1 MFCCDLSLSTVVALN
16 FEMVEGDS
24 KSHESASEKLEAIA
38 EVVSKCRK
46 CPLAE
51 TRTNT
56 VPGEGSSTAEIM
68 FVGEGPG
75 RDEDL
80 SGRPFVGRAG
90 KFLDELIESLPM
102 RREDVY
108 IANVVKCRPPG
119 NRDPERSEV
128 DQCSGYL
135 RQQIAA
141 IDPLV
146 IVPLGRHALGWFNQ
160 SLRITASNGKIFR
173 HEDRVLMPL
182 LHPSAGL
189 RNPSNAEMLR
199 EGIHNLREAILEGIR
214 VKREVIEEPVR
225 RSVEETGPQRTETKP
240 ASSVLEEAEKIA
252 SDEAAETD
260 TGEASVGI
268 FERAQTPEEVQE
280 EMRKQRAIEAAAEAA
295 ENEEPEV
302 VVDDR
307 QSSFF

>member
-1 MFCCDLSLSTVVALN
+1 
-16 FEMVEGDS
+16 MVEGDS
-24 KSHESASEKLEAIA
+24 KSRGSASEKLRAIA
-38 EVVSKCRK
+38 DVVAKCRK
-46 CPLAE
+46 CPLAD

-56 VPGEGSSTAEIM
+56 VPGEGSPTAEIM

-90 KFLDELIESLPM
+90 KFLDELIQSLPM

-108 IANVVKCRPPG
+108 IANVVKCRPPE
-119 NRDPERSEV
+119 NRDPERTEI

-135 RQQIAA
+135 RQQIEA

-146 IVPLGRHALGWFNQ
+146 IVPLGRHALSWFKP
-160 SLRITASNGKIFR
+160 SLRITASNGEIFR
-173 HEDRVLMPL
+173 HENRVLMPL

-214 VKREVIEEPVR
+214 VKREAIEEPVFQTR
-225 RSVEETGPQRTETKP
+225 PSDGDAEAPSSMLVESGETVLDEKTK
-240 ASSVLEEAEKIA
+240 ADAN
-252 SDEAAETD
+252 D
-260 TGEASVGI
+260 GSVGL
-268 FERAQTPEEVQE
+268 FERAQTPKEVQA
-280 EMRKQRAIEAAAEAA
+280 EMQKQRAIEDAAEVA
-295 ENEEPEV
+295 ENEDPKV

-307 QSSFF
+307 QISFF

>member
-38 EVVSKCRK
+38 EIVSKCRK
-46 CPLAE
+46 CPLAD

-56 VPGEGSSTAEIM
+56 VPGEGSPTAEIM

-90 KFLDELIESLPM
+90 KFLDELIQSLPM

-135 RQQIAA
+135 RQQIEA

-146 IVPLGRHALGWFNQ
+146 IVPLGRHALGWFNS

-214 VKREVIEEPVR
+214 VKREAIEEPV
-225 RSVEETGPQRTETKP
+225 VETRPSDADAEAP
-240 ASSVLEEAEKIA
+240 SSVLEEAGKIV
-252 SDEAAETD
+252 SDEAAKAD
-260 TGEASVGI
+260 TGEAPVGL

-280 EMRKQRAIEAAAEAA
+280 EMRKQRAIEAPEAT
-295 ENEEPEV
+295 ENEEPEI

>member
-1 MFCCDLSLSTVVALN
+1 MFCWIPSVPWVVALDS
-16 FEMVEGDS
+16 EMVEGVS
-24 KSHESASEKLEAIA
+24 KPIETASDKLEAIA
-38 EVVSKCRK
+38 DVVSECRK

-51 TRTNT
+51 SRTQT
-56 VPGEGSSTAEIM
+56 VPGEGSPTAEIM

-119 NRDPERSEV
+119 NRDPEREEV
-128 DQCSGYL
+128 EQCSGYL
-135 RQQIAA
+135 REQIEA

-146 IVPLGRHALGWFNQ
+146 IVPLGRHALGWFNP

-214 VKREVIEEPVR
+214 VKRELMEDGVEEPR
-225 RSVEETGPQRTETKP
+225 PSDGDAE
-240 ASSVLEEAEKIA
+240 ASSSGPEEVGEMVP
-252 SDEAAETD
+252 DEAVESGPVDAPVEL
-260 TGEASVGI
+260 
-268 FERAQTPEEVQE
+268 FERAQTAEEVQT
-280 EMRKQRAIEAAAEAA
+280 EMQKQRAMEAAAEAA
-295 ENEEPEV
+295 ESEEPAM

>member
-1 MFCCDLSLSTVVALN
+1 MSCRNVGSARWRIHGLTPFPAKGRQPRRSCLSA
-16 FEMVEGDS
+16 
-24 KSHESASEKLEAIA
+24 
-38 EVVSKCRK
+38 R
-46 CPLAE
+46 
-51 TRTNT
+51 
-56 VPGEGSSTAEIM
+56 
-68 FVGEGPG
+68 GPG

-128 DQCSGYL
+128 EQCSGYL
-135 RQQIAA
+135 RQQIEA

-146 IVPLGRHALGWFNQ
+146 IVPLGRHALGWFNP

-199 EGIHNLREAILEGIR
+199 DGIHNLREAILEGIR
-214 VKREVIEEPVR
+214 VKREVMEEPV
-225 RSVEETGPQRTETKP
+225 VEP
-240 ASSVLEEAEKIA
+240 AFK
-252 SDEAAETD
+252 
-260 TGEASVGI
+260 
-268 FERAQTPEEVQE
+268 
-280 EMRKQRAIEAAAEAA
+280 
-295 ENEEPEV
+295 
-302 VVDDR
+302 
-307 QSSFF
+307 

>member
-38 EVVSKCRK
+38 EIVSKCRK
-46 CPLAE
+46 CPLAD

-56 VPGEGSSTAEIM
+56 VPGEGSPTAEIM

-90 KFLDELIESLPM
+90 KFLDELIQSLPM

-135 RQQIAA
+135 RQQIEA

-146 IVPLGRHALGWFNQ
+146 IVPLGRHALGWFNS

-214 VKREVIEEPVR
+214 VKREAIEEPV
-225 RSVEETGPQRTETKP
+225 VETRPSDADAEAP
-240 ASSVLEEAEKIA
+240 SSVLEEAGKIV
-252 SDEAAETD
+252 SDEAAKAD
-260 TGEASVGI
+260 TGEAPVGL

-280 EMRKQRAIEAAAEAA
+280 EMRKQRAIEAAEAA

>member
-1 MFCCDLSLSTVVALN
+1 MVALSS
-16 FEMVEGDS
+16 EMVDGDS
-24 KSHESASEKLEAIA
+24 KSYESASDELEAISD
-38 EVVSKCRK
+38 VVSKCRK
-46 CPLAE
+46 CPLSD

-56 VPGEGSSTAEIM
+56 VPGEGSPTAEIM

-90 KFLDELIESLPM
+90 KFLDELIDSVPM

-108 IANVVKCRPPG
+108 ITNVVKCRPPG
-119 NRDPERSEV
+119 NRDPEGVEV
-128 DQCSGYL
+128 EECSGYL
-135 RQQIAA
+135 RQQIAV

-146 IVPLGRHALGWFNQ
+146 IVPLGRHALGWFNP

-173 HEDRVLMPL
+173 HEGRVLMPL

-214 VKREVIEEPVR
+214 VKREAIDEDQVVETRPVDGNVKDSSSAMEEPG
-225 RSVEETGPQRTETKP
+225 EI
-240 ASSVLEEAEKIA
+240 VL
-252 SDEAAETD
+252 DERVNTD
-260 TGEASVGI
+260 SNDGLVGI
-268 FERAQTPEEVQE
+268 FERAQTPEEVQA
-280 EMRKQRAIEAAAEAA
+280 EMQKQRAMEVAAEAA
-295 ENEEPEV
+295 ENEEPKV

>member
-1 MFCCDLSLSTVVALN
+1 MVALN
-16 FEMVEGDS
+16 AEMVEGDS
-24 KSHESASEKLEAIA
+24 KSHESASEELKAIA
-38 EVVSKCRK
+38 DVVSKCRK
-46 CPLAE
+46 CPLAN
-51 TRTNT
+51 TRINT
-56 VPGEGSSTAEIM
+56 VPGEGSPTAEIM

-75 RDEDL
+75 REEDL

-90 KFLDELIESLPM
+90 KLLDELIESLPM

-108 IANVVKCRPPG
+108 ITNVVKCRPPG
-119 NRDPERSEV
+119 NRDPERAEV
-128 DQCSGYL
+128 EKCSGYL
-135 RQQIAA
+135 RQQIEA

-146 IVPLGRHALGWFNQ
+146 IVPLGRHALGWFN
-160 SLRITASNGKIFR
+160 SNLRITASNGKIFR

-199 EGIHNLREAILEGIR
+199 KGIHNLREAILEGIR
-214 VKREVIEEPVR
+214 VKREVMGEPVVEPR
-225 RSVEETGPQRTETKP
+225 PSVDDVEAP
-240 ASSVLEEAEKIA
+240 SSVLTEAGEVVTK
-252 SDEAAETD
+252 ETVK
-260 TGEASVGI
+260 TGGNDASVGI

-280 EMRKQRAIEAAAEAA
+280 EMRKQRAIEEATEAA
-295 ENEEPEV
+295 ESEEPKV

>member
-1 MFCCDLSLSTVVALN
+1 
-16 FEMVEGDS
+16 MVQADS
-24 KSHESASEKLEAIA
+24 KPDASASEKLDAIA
-38 EVVSKCRK
+38 DVVSKCRK

-51 TRTNT
+51 TRTKT
-56 VPGEGSSTAEIM
+56 VPGEGSPTAEVM

-119 NRDPERSEV
+119 NRDPERNEV
-128 DQCSGYL
+128 DHCSGYL
-135 RQQIAA
+135 REQIEA

-146 IVPLGRHALGWFNQ
+146 IVPLGRHALGWFNPN
-160 SLRITASNGKIFR
+160 LRITASNGKILR

-189 RNPSNAEMLR
+189 RSTSNAEMLR

-214 VKREVIEEPVR
+214 VKREAVEKNMPKAAAEIKPIGNEGGTTTLAESEEIVSEEPD
-225 RSVEETGPQRTETKP
+225 
-240 ASSVLEEAEKIA
+240 A
-252 SDEAAETD
+252 SDGD
-260 TGEASVGI
+260 NASVGL
-268 FERAQTPEEVQE
+268 FERSQTAEEVE
-280 EMRKQRAIEAAAEAA
+280 AEMRRQRALEAAAEAA
-295 ENEEPEV
+295 ESEEEKI

-307 QSSFF
+307 QSSLF

>member
-1 MFCCDLSLSTVVALN
+1 MFCCDQSLSTVVALN

-38 EVVSKCRK
+38 DVVSECRK

-56 VPGEGSSTAEIM
+56 VPGEGSPTADIM

-119 NRDPERSEV
+119 NRDPERAEV
-128 DQCSGYL
+128 EQCSGYL

-146 IVPLGRHALGWFNQ
+146 IVPLGRHALGWFNP

-214 VKREVIEEPVR
+214 VKREAIEGQEVATRP
-225 RSVEETGPQRTETKP
+225 SDGDAEAP
-240 ASSVLEEAEKIA
+240 SSVLEEAEKIA

-260 TGEASVGI
+260 TGEASVGL

>member
-1 MFCCDLSLSTVVALN
+1 MVALVID
-16 FEMVEGDS
+16 MVAEEPMPTG
-24 KSHESASEKLEAIA
+24 SASQKLEAISQA
-38 EVVSKCRK
+38 IAGCQK

-51 TRTNT
+51 TRTQT
-56 VPGEGSSTAEIM
+56 VPGEGSATAEIM

-119 NRDPERSEV
+119 NRDPERIEV
-128 DQCSGYL
+128 DTCSGYL
-135 RQQIAA
+135 TEQIET

-146 IVPLGRHALGWFNQ
+146 IVPLGRHALGWFVSNP
-160 SLRITASNGKIFR
+160 RITADHGKIMR
-173 HEDRVLMPL
+173 YQNRILMPL

-189 RNPSNAEMLR
+189 RSTENARRLR
-199 EGIHNLREAILEGIR
+199 EGIHGVREALLEGIR
-214 VKREVIEEPVR
+214 LRQDTKVREANHDGDSTGDAEQADEKADAVTTPDGASEVPDR
-225 RSVEETGPQRTETKP
+225 QDADETS
-240 ASSVLEEAEKIA
+240 AS
-252 SDEAAETD
+252 
-260 TGEASVGI
+260 TGL
-268 FERAQTPEEVQE
+268 FERSQTQDEVQAE
-280 EMRKQRAIEAAAEAA
+280 IRRQRAIEEAEAAAE
-295 ENEEPEV
+295 EEQAKI

-307 QSSFF
+307 QASFF

>member
-1 MFCCDLSLSTVVALN
+1 MVALN
-16 FEMVEGDS
+16 PEMVEGDS

-38 EVVSKCRK
+38 DVVSKCRK
-46 CPLAE
+46 CPLAD

-56 VPGEGSSTAEIM
+56 VPGEGPPTAEIM

-75 RDEDL
+75 REEDL

-90 KFLDELIESLPM
+90 KLLDELIESLPM

-119 NRDPERSEV
+119 NRDPERAEIE
-128 DQCSGYL
+128 QCSGYL
-135 RQQIAA
+135 RQQIEA

-146 IVPLGRHALGWFNQ
+146 IVPLGRHALGWFDSN
-160 SLRITASNGKIFR
+160 LRITASNGKVFR

-189 RNPSNAEMLR
+189 RSSSNAEMLR
-199 EGIHNLREAILEGIR
+199 EGIHNLSEAILEGIR
-214 VKREVIEEPVR
+214 VRRDVMEEPVVEPR
-225 RSVEETGPQRTETKP
+225 PSVGDVE
-240 ASSVLEEAEKIA
+240 ASSSVLTEAGEIVP
-252 SDEAAETD
+252 DEMVK
-260 TGEASVGI
+260 TGGNDASVGI

-280 EMRKQRAIEAAAEAA
+280 EMRKQRAIEEAAEAT
-295 ENEEPEV
+295 ESEEPKV
-302 VVDDR
+302 IVDDR
-307 QSSFF
+307 QFSFF

>member
-1 MFCCDLSLSTVVALN
+1 MVALN
-16 FEMVEGDS
+16 SEMVEGDS

-38 EVVSKCRK
+38 GVVSECRK
-46 CPLAE
+46 CPLAD

-108 IANVVKCRPPG
+108 ITNVVKCRPPG

-146 IVPLGRHALGWFNQ
+146 IVPLGRHALGWFNPN
-160 SLRITASNGKIFR
+160 LRITASNGKIFR

-189 RNPSNAEMLR
+189 RSTSNAEMLR

-214 VKREVIEEPVR
+214 VKREAIEEPMR
-225 RSVEETGPQRTETKP
+225 HPVEESSPRTIEPEPPLPWLRRQERSRRLKRPKRMPTRHRLDFSSGRRRRKRFRRRCE
-240 ASSVLEEAEKIA
+240 SSVRWRRQRKRLRMK
-252 SDEAAETD
+252 SRRLLWM
-260 TGEASVGI
+260 TGNLRFSNREG
-268 FERAQTPEEVQE
+268 F
-280 EMRKQRAIEAAAEAA
+280 
-295 ENEEPEV
+295 
-302 VVDDR
+302 
-307 QSSFF
+307 

>member
-1 MFCCDLSLSTVVALN
+1 MLCCDSSLVGVVALN

-24 KSHESASEKLEAIA
+24 KSRGSASEKLEAIA
-38 EVVSKCRK
+38 DVVSKCRK

-56 VPGEGSSTAEIM
+56 VPGEGSATAEIM

-119 NRDPERSEV
+119 NRDPERAEV
-128 DQCSGYL
+128 EQCSGYL
-135 RQQIAA
+135 REQIEA

-146 IVPLGRHALGWFNQ
+146 IVPLGRHALGWFNP

-173 HEDRVLMPL
+173 HEGRALMPL

-189 RNPSNAEMLR
+189 RSTSNAEMLR
-199 EGIHNLREAILEGIR
+199 EGIHNLRDAILEGIR
-214 VKREVIEEPVR
+214 VKRDAVEEPLVER
-225 RSVEETGPQRTETKP
+225 RPSDADGEAPQ
-240 ASSVLEEAEKIA
+240 SVLDEAGEIA
-252 SDEAAETD
+252 SDEAAEPD
-260 TGEASVGI
+260 VSEAPVGL

-280 EMRKQRAIEAAAEAA
+280 EMRKQRAIEDAAEAA
-295 ENEEPEV
+295 ENQEPGV

-307 QSSFF
+307 QASFF